1 MSTVPQAKTKSPAVD
16 KKQRE
21 WSGTPQEPTHVDV
34 ADMVAGQPP
43 VAPSEMSAAY
53 MSTESDVSPEP
64 LVDLD
69 EVAAVRPTIRYAKQ
83 QYELKTLS
91 EFGIRTQQKLTRDG
105 REFSRLWT
113 ADDELTEN
121 ELERLEML
129 LNRMYDQVLDAP
141 NEIKASLNDA
151 QRSQVVLAFTL
162 APLHQAAAAQ
172 QAKAEAEAGNS
183 STTAS

>member
-1 MSTVPQAKTKSPAVD
+1 VPQAKPKSPAVD

-21 WSGTPQEPTHVDV
+21 WSGTSAEPEQVDV
-34 ADMVAGQPP
+34 ADLLAAQPDE
-43 VAPSEMSAAY
+43 APAAA
-53 MSTESDVSPEP
+53 EVSPEP

-69 EVAAVRPTIRYAKQ
+69 EVAAIRPTIRFRKH
-83 QYELKTLS
+83 QYELRTLS

-129 LNRMYDQVLDAP
+129 LNRMFDKVLDAP
-141 NEIKASLNDA
+141 AEIRTSLNDA

-172 QAKAEAEAGNS
+172 QAKAEMEAENS